1 MPATCV
7 VSGSIAGRYQDAV
20 PAFWFRSPQNNMAG
34 GAASGDASDSVVAP
48 PLPQF
53 AAYIVVVVIG
63 FIFAAV
69 MIGITHILKRL
80 SALVSRVRPSSR
92 RGSGMHVIA
101 ATFLLPVGVILY
113 TFVGGVKATFLTDYV
128 HTFIIT
134 IIICF
139 FTIKALLTSEI
150 SSPAHLYELIVAAGE
165 APPVS
170 GNHNGSYLTMT
181 SHGAMLFGIIHVL
194 ANFGLVVMDT
204 GFFVKAFAARP
215 QAVVPG
221 YVIGGIAYFGIPWCL
236 GTLMSF
242 VALGLEGE
250 EIFPTYPRRMSGTE
264 ISNGLVLPYAAI
276 AIAGKGGATAILL
289 ITFMAVTS
297 TLSAQVI
304 AVSSIISFDIYRQ
317 YINKAATD
325 RDVIR
330 WSHIGVVFFGLFSA
344 CFSTVLHY
352 GKVDLGWTLYMLGVL
367 TCPGIFPTTFAI
379 LWKKQSTVA
388 AVVSPILGLFTG
400 LAVWLGTAQA
410 LFGEISVAS
419 TGQAAPCTWGTT
431 ASALSPALYSVVISL
446 VKPAN
451 FNWADFRNEKLTLD
465 GTAQNVEESD
475 YQTNKA
481 QLKRWGRLSA
491 YWSLATFLGHW
502 VLWPLPMYAA
512 KYVFSESFFVAW
524 LVLAIIWVWIT
535 MFVAGFFPIIDGR
548 KQILDVIQTLRGR
561 SKKPETS
568 ESEGPATPT
577 ESVAYDQKQ

>member
-1 MPATCV
+1 
-7 VSGSIAGRYQDAV
+7 
-20 PAFWFRSPQNNMAG
+20 
-34 GAASGDASDSVVAP
+34 
-48 PLPQF
+48 
-53 AAYIVVVVIG
+53 
-63 FIFAAV
+63 
-69 MIGITHILKRL
+69 
-80 SALVSRVRPSSR
+80 
-92 RGSGMHVIA
+92 
-101 ATFLLPVGVILY
+101 
-113 TFVGGVKATFLTDYV
+113 
-128 HTFIIT
+128 
-134 IIICF
+134 
-139 FTIKALLTSEI
+139 
-150 SSPAHLYELIVAAGE
+150 
-165 APPVS
+165 
-170 GNHNGSYLTMT
+170 
-181 SHGAMLFGIIHVL
+181 MLFGIIHVL

-344 CFSTVLHY
+344 CFSTILHY

-465 GTAQNVEESD
+465 GTTQNVEESD

>member
-1 MPATCV
+1 
-7 VSGSIAGRYQDAV
+7 
-20 PAFWFRSPQNNMAG
+20 MAG

-69 MIGITHILKRL
+69 MIGITHILSPTGL

-134 IIICF
+134 IIVCF
-139 FTIKALLTSEI
+139 FTIKAFLTPEI

-165 APPVS
+165 AHPVS

-264 ISNGLVLPYAAI
+264 ISN
-276 AIAGKGGATAILL
+276 
-289 ITFMAVTS
+289 
-297 TLSAQVI
+297 
-304 AVSSIISFDIYRQ
+304 
-317 YINKAATD
+317 
-325 RDVIR
+325 
-330 WSHIGVVFFGLFSA
+330 
-344 CFSTVLHY
+344 
-352 GKVDLGWTLYMLGVL
+352 
-367 TCPGIFPTTFAI
+367 
-379 LWKKQSTVA
+379 
-388 AVVSPILGLFTG
+388 
-400 LAVWLGTAQA
+400 
-410 LFGEISVAS
+410 
-419 TGQAAPCTWGTT
+419 
-431 ASALSPALYSVVISL
+431 
-446 VKPAN
+446 
-451 FNWADFRNEKLTLD
+451 
-465 GTAQNVEESD
+465 
-475 YQTNKA
+475 
-481 QLKRWGRLSA
+481 
-491 YWSLATFLGHW
+491 
-502 VLWPLPMYAA
+502 
-512 KYVFSESFFVAW
+512 
-524 LVLAIIWVWIT
+524 
-535 MFVAGFFPIIDGR
+535 
-548 KQILDVIQTLRGR
+548 
-561 SKKPETS
+561 
-568 ESEGPATPT
+568 
-577 ESVAYDQKQ
+577 